1 LKYFSP
7 EIWNRRFYGN
17 YSCPIQLF
25 ANCFQPDMAG
35 IYRNGQSAA
44 PLPFGIGYH
53 HRSNSSNLMLASRKE
68 IVAQE
73 VAK

>member
-1 LKYFSP
+1 
-7 EIWNRRFYGN
+7 
-17 YSCPIQLF
+17 
-25 ANCFQPDMAG
+25 MAG
-35 IYRNGQSAA
+35 IYRNGQSTA

-53 HRSNSSNLMLASRKE
+53 HRNNSSNLMLASRKE